1 MRVITNRYLL
11 IAGLL
16 LPALSSAATLDKTG
30 TFNGIKVDYKVVLPD
45 NYDPLRAYPAV
56 LAFGGGPQNLR
67 VVEGSLDRVWRK
79 EAERRGYIVVAPIAP
94 GGQLFYEG
102 GIRIFPQFLDQILAD
117 YKVQGGK
124 FHVAGSSNGGLSA
137 FEMASRYPRYF
148 LSVSG
153 IPGMLNEPVPDK
165 IAPLRPVCIYMLVG
179 EFDAVGVPEM
189 RKQVEDFWRRG
200 FTAEYQVEP
209 GQGHGLN
216 LDAAGISRLFDQFD
230 ASAKGCDK

>member
-1 MRVITNRYLL
+1 LACALL
-11 IAGLL
+11 FCA
-16 LPALSSAATLDKTG
+16 AAQAATLEKTG
-30 TFNGIKVDYKVVLPD
+30 TFNGLKVDYKVVLPD
-45 NYDPLRAYPAV
+45 NFDPARAYPAV

-117 YKVQGGK
+117 YKIQGSK

-137 FEMASRYPRYF
+137 FEIASRWPRYF

-153 IPGMLNEPVPDK
+153 IPGMLNEPTPDK
-165 IAPLRPVCIYMLVG
+165 IAPLKPVCIYMDVG

-200 FTAEYQVEP
+200 FTADYHVEP
-209 GQGHGLN
+209 NQGHGLSF
-216 LDAAGISRLFDQFD
+216 DAAGITRLFDQFD

>member
-79 EAERRGYIVVAPIAP
+79 EAGRG
-94 GGQLFYEG
+94 
-102 GIRIFPQFLDQILAD
+102 
-117 YKVQGGK
+117 
-124 FHVAGSSNGGLSA
+124 
-137 FEMASRYPRYF
+137 
-148 LSVSG
+148 
-153 IPGMLNEPVPDK
+153 
-165 IAPLRPVCIYMLVG
+165 RPV
-179 EFDAVGVPEM
+179 AVFP
-189 RKQVEDFWRRG
+189 
-200 FTAEYQVEP
+200 Y
-209 GQGHGLN
+209 
-216 LDAAGISRLFDQFD
+216 
-230 ASAKGCDK
+230 